1 MLNIACLL
9 SGKSSAHDCYP
20 TDKPSVSAVLFG
32 FHGINLLK
40 NLVSRE
46 LLRNLENFHF
56 SISISKHFDFTF
68 YFLRK
73 SESILISLGTSRKRV
88 KAFFFTLHFSKK
100 SESFL
105 FLLFTSR
112 TSKTHSRW
120 SLPLWF
126 VKFPVRFR
134 VLVHK
139 YMDGEVGP
147 DLGRGQWRKIVWR
160 PPCKKICPK
169 YMILRTSGVIWV
181 HSGVIW
187 VHSGVFWG
195 YSGVILEC
203 RITVCNYSVA
213 PSIQKS
219 QLSTLISCIY
229 TRTLQCISHVL
240 SPDRSTSFT
249 SLLNSDWKNMPIC
262 SLCFNNLPFTCTF
275 ISVLPERDTK
285 REDILKQ
292 IWNVGNK
299 ILRPSN
305 NKHITAPAKSGHHT
319 TFIISKSKVQIWAHW
334 PPFFGL
340 FACFQRYLERCFYS
354 AGQTHY
360 YQNQI

>member
-1 MLNIACLL
+1 MI
-9 SGKSSAHDCYP
+9 
-20 TDKPSVSAVLFG
+20 
-32 FHGINLLK
+32 
-40 NLVSRE
+40 
-46 LLRNLENFHF
+46 
-56 SISISKHFDFTF
+56 
-68 YFLRK
+68 
-73 SESILISLGTSRKRV
+73 LGTSCMI
-88 KAFFFTLHFSKK
+88 
-100 SESFL
+100 
-105 FLLFTSR
+105 
-112 TSKTHSRW
+112 W
-120 SLPLWF
+120 
-126 VKFPVRFR
+126 
-134 VLVHK
+134 
-139 YMDGEVGP
+139 
-147 DLGRGQWRKIVWR
+147 GRSG
-160 PPCKKICPK
+160 
-169 YMILRTSGVIWV
+169 MILK
-181 HSGVIW
+181 
-187 VHSGVFWG
+187 
-195 YSGVILEC
+195 C

-240 SPDRSTSFT
+240 SSDRSTSFT

-360 YQNQI
+360 YQNQIWNGLGLYEGMVWVLVLPRTFTDQAMFICIGEESLLWVGQSRSTLISDQLVGKYWSISKKYKSKQENTDQLTEVQILDVCMRCCPAWAGFTCTCFSAPPNSML